1 MPTPADGPLQR
12 LSAMGQSVWLDFL
25 SREIIRGGHLQQ
37 LIDDYA
43 VVGATSNPSIF
54 EKAMSAGDAYD
65 EQIHQLAEDGC
76 DATQTFWALAE
87 EDIREAC
94 DVFRPVWD
102 RGAGRDGYVSLEVD
116 PRLAYDTLETFR
128 EAIRLH
134 EAVDRPNLLVKIP
147 ATKPGLGAI
156 EDVIAKGR
164 SVNITLI
171 FSLRRYAEVAEC
183 YLRGLERL
191 VSEGGDPAKVAS
203 VASFF
208 VSRIDAKADREID
221 ERLAGEADA
230 VVRERLEG
238 LRGTLALANAR
249 LAYGRFMESLAS
261 ERWHRLA
268 ERGARP
274 QRLLWASTSTK
285 DPRYDDL
292 LYVDNLIGRRTVDT
306 MPQET
311 LDAFLDH
318 GVVRRTLGR
327 DADDEARGRV
337 EQAAALGIDLRTITG
352 ELQSEGV
359 RLFSDSFEGLRDT
372 IERKRAELPA
382 GEERRLSA

>member
-1 MPTPADGPLQR
+1 MAYDDSKLAALADF
-12 LSAMGQSVWLDFL
+12 GQSVWLDFI
-25 SREIIRGGHLQQ
+25 SRDLLRSGHLDELVARGVAGMTTNPTIFQKA
-37 LIDDYA
+37 IDQ
-43 VVGATSNPSIF
+43 
-54 EKAMSAGDAYD
+54 GDAYD
-65 EQIHQLAEDGC
+65 DDIAVLAARGRSAAEIA
-76 DATQTFWALAE
+76 DALIISDVRA
-87 EDIREAC
+87 AC
-94 DVFRPVWD
+94 DLLRPVYD
-102 RGAGRDGYVSLEVD
+102 RTAHRDGYVSIEVS
-116 PRLAYDTLETFR
+116 PEVAYDTRASLR
-128 EAIRLH
+128 EARRLRD
-134 EAVDRPNLLVKIP
+134 AVGRPNVMVKIP
-147 ATKPGLGAI
+147 GTPPAIAAIRQAVAAGLHINVTLLFAV
-156 EDVIAKGR
+156 DTYQQVIDAFQVG
-164 SVNITLI
+164 L
-171 FSLRRYAEVAEC
+171 AERVA
-183 YLRGLERL
+183 RGEPI
-191 VSEGGDPAKVAS
+191 DDIHS